1 MEKIQN
7 LKDMDGWKV
16 HVLQNQISKVI
27 INL

>member
-7 LKDMDGWKV
+7 LKDMHGWKV
-16 HVLQNQISKVI
+16 YVLQNQISKLI